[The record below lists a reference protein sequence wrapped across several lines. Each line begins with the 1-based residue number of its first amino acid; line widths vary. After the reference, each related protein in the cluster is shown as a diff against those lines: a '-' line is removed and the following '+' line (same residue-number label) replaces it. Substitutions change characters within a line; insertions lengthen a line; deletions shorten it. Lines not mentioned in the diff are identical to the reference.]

1 MYSLNC
7 DLEDTHAEEQ
17 TYLHVRPRPE
27 RIVATPLWLWETEG
41 GPGFQAK
48 TNR

>member
-17 TYLHVRPRPE
+17 TYSHKKSTARAHLRNPV
-27 RIVATPLWLWETEG
+27 VDMG
-41 GPGFQAK
+41 Y
-48 TNR
+48 